1 MEMYSKTDEF
11 LKKLKRLIR
20 SEFNRMGTMP
30 FDKINARTAKK
41 ETSELYKRLKNY
53 NMLNYLEIA
62 RAGRKYANAALPDDK
77 KVKDKDMGVL
87 VASVLGAY
95 NFVTGYLYESETER
109 KRARQA
115 EEMMTA
121 KEADSRQKL
130 RSAMDRCAALW
141 YMQSSQYAIDIEDEA
156 VVDAWLE
163 AGIEKVEWVAEDDSR
178 TCKVC
183 RERNGKIYRLSELP
197 PKPHYNCRCT
207 YKIVREDAKTQ

>member
-11 LKKLKRLIR
+11 LKKLKRLVR
-20 SEFNRMGTMP
+20 TEFRKFQ
-30 FDKINARTAKK
+30 FDQLNARSVRRDTI
-41 ETSELYKRLKNY
+41 SLYRRLKAFNV
-53 NMLNYLEIA
+53 LNYLEIA
-62 RAGRKYANAALPDDK
+62 RAGRRYANSFLPEDK
-77 KVKDKDMGVL
+77 KLKDKDMSTL
-87 VASVLGAY
+87 VASVLASY
-95 NFVTGYLYESETER
+95 NFVTGYLYESESDR

-121 KEADSRQKL
+121 KESNSRQKFNT
-130 RSAMDRCAALW
+130 AMDRCAALW